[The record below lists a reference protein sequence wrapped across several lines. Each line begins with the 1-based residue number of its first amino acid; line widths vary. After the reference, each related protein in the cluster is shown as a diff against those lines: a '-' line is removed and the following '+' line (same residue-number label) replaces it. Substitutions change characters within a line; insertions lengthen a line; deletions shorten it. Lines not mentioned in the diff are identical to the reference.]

1 MSSLAGAL
9 SYPQDT
15 ALKPDPEDFGTLTQ
29 PDVEMDPQPKLEP
42 SADDTESIP
51 AQDQDMHDLF
61 GEDNAVEEAKH
72 EGLENRFFLLPIH
85 LR

>member
-15 ALKPDPEDFGTLTQ
+15 ALSHEAEDFDIPTQ
-29 PDVEMDPQPKLEP
+29 PDVDMEAQPQLEP
-42 SADDTESIP
+42 SGNDTESIP

-61 GEDNAVEEAKH
+61 GEDNAVEELKH
-72 EGLENRFFLLPIH
+72 EE
-85 LR
+85 